1 MTDAA
6 TIKHYMDGMQR
17 SKDGRGVHQNML
29 ALYNKLRETGSDS
42 IAMLTAQAAVRVA
55 MAVEAASRARGA

>member
-17 SKDGRGVHQNML
+17 SKDGSGVHQNML
-29 ALYNKLRETGSDS
+29 ALYNKLRATGSDS
-42 IAMLTAQAAVRVA
+42 IAMTTAQAAMRVA
-55 MAVEAASRARGA
+55 MAIQARAAS